1 MVKQVEVL
9 VAKPDDLIYS
19 LEPTGWK
26 ENAASCSMTLYV
38 HVWAHRDA
46 YTHTIAHTHIYTNA
60 HTHNKIHMHIDK
72 HVY

>member
-46 YTHTIAHTHIYTNA
+46 YTHTIAHTHIHKCTYTQQN
-60 HTHNKIHMHIDK
+60 THA
-72 HVY
+72 YR